1 MYMYMEINVMTHHL
15 MVVHIDFMRCF
26 FFNLFDTWQSVI
38 TQFEVQIIQY
48 DFVSFIQKC

>member
-26 FFNLFDTWQSVI
+26 FLNLFDTWQSVI